1 MIRNY
6 LKVAFRNLLKRKAYT
21 LINVLGLATGMAVC
35 LLIVLFVQSELNYD
49 QQHKQGKDIYRM
61 VLDRIYPGRV
71 TSYSLIPQSIG
82 AAVKAEF
89 PEVKESVRLFN
100 FTGGGGNFFLRIGD
114 KLFEEKRVFAV
125 DSNFFR
131 VFSAKVLKGDAS
143 TALMKPNSVVINA
156 TTAKKYFG
164 SVDAAFNKTFEV
176 DGNNNNN
183 NNVFQITAITADWP
197 ENSHFLFDLLI
208 STSGFEFT
216 RDLNYINFSAHT
228 YFLLNPGASAKALEA
243 KFPLIIKKYVAG
255 DIEKRF
261 GEPIEQFLKEGNGY
275 HYYLQP
281 LQRIHLVSDME
292 GELQPNGSLKAVY
305 IFSLVA
311 IFILAL
317 ACINFINLSTA
328 RSVERAREVG
338 IRKTFGSE
346 RNALI
351 WQFLLESVVLS
362 FISILIAFGLI
373 ALLLPLFNQVSG
385 KSLTIAYFLQ
395 PINLLV
401 ILAVS
406 IIIGLIAGLYPAFV
420 LSSFK
425 PILVLKGRFK
435 SQKYGLALRNGLVVF
450 QFAISVIL
458 IISTLL
464 VNRQMHYMLGQKI
477 GFRKD
482 HVIMVERTDLLGQQS
497 KAFKTELG
505 KISGVESV
513 SGTSAMPGQQNF
525 FGTSYKEIGGK
536 EPVTGRGIFVDDA
549 YAKLLGLELKE
560 GRFFSKDFST
570 DSLSLL
576 LNEKAVTDMGLKVPV
591 GARLT
596 TPDPF
601 LNGVDGSPYTY
612 TVIGVVKDFHF
623 QSLHQK
629 IAPLFINYSGR
640 FGEISPVTALRIK
653 AANFTNA
660 VAAIEN
666 LWKKFVKDR
675 PFHYAFL
682 DQTLAR
688 QYHSEQTTQKIF
700 TIFSSLAIFIAC
712 IGLLGLAAYTT
723 QQRTREISVRKVLGA
738 SVTNIIAMLSKDF
751 LKLVVIAALIAFPV
765 AWWGMHKWLNNFEYK
780 ISVGWWVFVIAA
792 LAATLVALFTIS
804 FQAIRAAVANPV
816 KSLRTE

>member
-1 MIRNY
+1 MFKNY
-6 LKVAFRNLLKRKAYT
+6 LKVAYRNLLKRKAYT
-21 LINVLGLATGMAVC
+21 LINILGLATGMAVC
-35 LLIVLFVQSELNYD
+35 LLIVLFVQSELSYD
-49 QQHKQGKDIYRM
+49 QQHKRGKDIYRM

-71 TSYSLIPQSIG
+71 TSYSIIPQSIG

-100 FTGGGGNFFLRIGD
+100 FTGDGGNFFLRIGD
-114 KLFEEKRVFAV
+114 KVFEEKRVLAV

-131 VFSAKVLKGDAS
+131 VFSADILKGDAGS
-143 TALMKPNSVVINA
+143 ALMKPNSVVINE

-164 SVDAAFNKTFEV
+164 SVDAAFNKTFETE
-176 DGNNNNN
+176 GNNNN

-197 ENSHFLFDLLI
+197 ENSHFLFDMLI
-208 STSGFEFT
+208 STTGFDFT

-228 YFLLNPGASAKALEA
+228 YLLLNPGASAKALEA

-261 GEPIEQFLKEGNGY
+261 GEPIEQFVKEGNGY
-275 HYYLQP
+275 HYFLQP
-281 LQRIHLVSDME
+281 LQKIHLISDME
-292 GELQPNGSLKAVY
+292 GELRPNGSLKAVY

-317 ACINFINLSTA
+317 ACINFVNLSTA

-346 RNALI
+346 RKALI
-351 WQFLLESVVLS
+351 IQFLLESVVVS
-362 FISILIAFGLI
+362 ATSILLAFGLI
-373 ALLLPLFNQVSG
+373 ALLLPLFNQLAG
-385 KSLTIAYFLQ
+385 KSLTVSYFLE
-395 PINLLV
+395 PVRLLF
-401 ILAVS
+401 
-406 IIIGLIAGLYPAFV
+406 IIAFAIFIGFIAGLYPAFV

-458 IISTLL
+458 IISTIM
-464 VNRQMHYMLGQKI
+464 VNRQMRYMLGQKI

-482 HVIMVERTDLLGQQS
+482 HVIMVESTDLLRQQS
-497 KAFKTELG
+497 RAFKTELG

-525 FGTSYKEIGGK
+525 FGTSYKEIGAK

-570 DSLSLL
+570 DSLAII
-576 LNEKAVTDMGLKVPV
+576 LNEKAAQDMGLRNPI

-601 LNGVDGSPYTY
+601 LNAPDGSPYTY

-629 IAPLFINYSGR
+629 IAPLFINNSGR
-640 FGEISPVTALRIK
+640 FGEVSGVTALRIK
-653 AANFTNA
+653 AANFTHA
-660 VAAIEN
+660 VVAVEDV
-666 LWKKFVKDR
+666 WKKFVKDR
-675 PFHYAFL
+675 PFHYTFL

-700 TIFSSLAIFIAC
+700 TVFSSLAIFIAC

-738 SVTNIIAMLSKDF
+738 SVGDIVAMLSKDF
-751 LKLVVIAALIAFPV
+751 LKLVIIAALVAFPI
-765 AWWGMHKWLNNFEYK
+765 AWWGMHKWLQNFEYK
-780 ISVGWWVFVIAA
+780 INVGWGVFAVAA
-792 LAATLVALFTIS
+792 LAATMVALFTIS

-816 KSLRTE
+816 KSLRAE

>member
-1 MIRNY
+1 MLKNFF
-6 LKVAFRNLLKRKAYT
+6 KVALRNLLKRKAYT
-21 LINVLGLATGMAVC
+21 LINILGLATGMAVC
-35 LLIVLFVQSELNYD
+35 LMIVLFVQSELSYD
-49 QQHKQGKDIYRM
+49 RQHKNGNNIYRM

-71 TSYSLIPQSIG
+71 TSYSIIPQSIG

-100 FTGGGGNFFLRIGD
+100 FTGDAGNFFLRIGD
-114 KLFEEKRVFAV
+114 KVFEEKRVLGV

-131 VFSAKVLKGDAS
+131 VFTCKSLKGDLN
-143 TALMKPNSVVINA
+143 TALMKPNSVVINE

-164 SVDAAFNKTFEV
+164 SVDAAYNKTFET
-176 DGNNNNN
+176 DGNNNQ
-183 NNVFQITAITADWP
+183 NNVFQITAICADWP

-208 STSGFEFT
+208 STTGFQFT
-216 RDLNYINFSAHT
+216 RDLNYINFAAHT
-228 YFLLNPGASAKALEA
+228 YFLLNPGASATALEA

-261 GEPIEQFLKEGNGY
+261 GESIEQFFKEGNGY
-275 HYYLQP
+275 HYHLQP
-281 LQRIHLVSDME
+281 LQKIHLISDME
-292 GELQPNGSLKAVY
+292 AELRPNGSLKAIY
-305 IFSLVA
+305 IFGLVA
-311 IFILAL
+311 VFILAL

-328 RSVERAREVG
+328 RSMERAREVG

-351 WQFLLESVVLS
+351 IQFLLESVVVS
-362 FISILIAFGLI
+362 FISILVALGLI

-385 KSLTIAYFLQ
+385 KSLTLAYFLQ
-395 PINLLV
+395 PLNIV
-401 ILAVS
+401 FIFAFAV
-406 IIIGLIAGLYPAFV
+406 IIGLIAGLYPAFV

-425 PILVLKGRFK
+425 PIIVLKGRFK

-458 IISTLL
+458 IVSTIM
-464 VNRQMHYMLGQKI
+464 VNRQMHYMLGEKI

-482 HVIMVERTDLLGQQS
+482 HVIMVERTDLLDQQS
-497 KAFKTELG
+497 KAFKTELA

-525 FGTSYKEIGGK
+525 FGTSYKEIGAK
-536 EPVTGRGIFVDDA
+536 EPVTGRGIFVDDS
-549 YAKLLGLELKE
+549 YAKVLGLELKE

-570 DSLSLL
+570 DSLAIL
-576 LNEKAVTDMGLKVPV
+576 LNEKAVSDMGLKNPI

-596 TPDPF
+596 TPDGF
-601 LNGVDGSPYTY
+601 LNAPDGSPYIY
-612 TVIGVVKDFHF
+612 TVVGVVKDFHF

-629 IAPLFINYSGR
+629 IAPLFINYSSR
-640 FGEISPVTALRIK
+640 FAEVSPVTAIRIK

-660 VAAIEN
+660 VAAIEDT
-666 LWKKFVKDR
+666 WKKFVKDR

-738 SVTNIIAMLSKDF
+738 NVSTIVAMLSKDF
-751 LKLVVIAALIAFPV
+751 LKLVVIAALIAFPI
-765 AWWGMHKWLNNFEYK
+765 AWWGMHKWLQTFEYK
-780 ISVGWWVFVIAA
+780 INIGWWVFAVAAIAA
-792 LAATLVALFTIS
+792 TMVALFTIS